1 MKHRFTD
8 YLIVKDDFFNNP
20 NSVYELSLKQEY
32 SKSEIY
38 PGLRTENL
46 LDSTDSDTR
55 NFALFCAQ
63 RIKFDVF
70 AGLTSFMLDIRFHI
84 NEPFDDTA
92 ANTGWIHAD
101 PSDLAGLVY
110 LTPNEESFDHGTSIF
125 IKKSEEDFSQLDFTS
140 RLNFNLKND
149 VTPEYINELKDNWSN
164 FTETIRV
171 GNKYNRM
178 VAYDAKSYHRPNRY
192 NTASGEPRRSLLF
205 FIQGFGY
212 TESFNPNILKWKD
225 Q

>member
-70 AGLTSFMLDIRFHI
+70 AELTSFMLDIRFHI
-84 NEPFDDTA
+84 NEPFDDAA

-212 TESFNPNILKWKD
+212 KESFNPNILKWKD